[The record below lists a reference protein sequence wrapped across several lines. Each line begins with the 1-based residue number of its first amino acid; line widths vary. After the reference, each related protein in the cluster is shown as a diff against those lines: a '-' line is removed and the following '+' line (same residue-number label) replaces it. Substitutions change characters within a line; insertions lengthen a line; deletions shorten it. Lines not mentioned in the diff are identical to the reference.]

1 MWKRMPIGCKVLL
14 GLLGFALAMPFLCV
28 TCFYV
33 SYPEHLKD
41 IEESASPPLTFNE
54 LDLVGIW
61 EAKDY
66 FYCGQCTDRLILRA
80 DGTFQQIYID
90 TEKGYLY
97 ETPWNKWWVER
108 FPDGRVYL
116 HLEGARYY
124 PEGVEEAENQG
135 MAFGKPWDY
144 YDPFDPEGE
153 FSFVQ
158 MVGKLVLNIRVLRSG
173 ELVLVH
179 MWPSSESPTWEAFH
193 RVEGSPP
200 DGTEV
205 P

>member
-14 GLLGFALAMPFLCV
+14 GLVGLALVMPLLCI

-41 IEESASPPLTFNE
+41 IEESASPPLTFSE
-54 LDLVGIW
+54 SDLVGIW

-66 FYCGQCTDRLILRA
+66 PCGQCIDRLILRA
-80 DGTFQQIYID
+80 NGTFKQIYRD
-90 TEKGYLY
+90 TERGYLY

-124 PEGVEEAENQG
+124 PDGIEEAENPE
-135 MAFGKPWDY
+135 AFGRDIY
-144 YDPFDPEGE
+144 HDPFDPEEGFGMVE
-153 FSFVQ
+153 
-158 MVGKLVLNIRVLRSG
+158 MVGKLVLNVRVLRSG

-200 DGTEV
+200 EGAEV